1 MAKFVEFTF
10 DIGIETGDDTKILK
24 YNTLPCKADLDEDGR
39 ELLEDYIDSYSYLL
53 YDDDY
58 DEDLFVENASFSY
71 TILDEIGEWDEYE
84 ERD

>member
-1 MAKFVEFTF
+1 MAKYVEFTL

-39 ELLEDYIDSYSYLL
+39 ELLEDYIEGYSYLL
-53 YDDDY
+53 D
-58 DEDLFVENASFSY
+58 DEDEDFFEASFSY
-71 TILDEIGEWDEYE
+71 TILDSIDEWEEYE

>member
-1 MAKFVEFTF
+1 MAKYVEFTF

-39 ELLEDYIDSYSYLL
+39 ELLEQYIENYYYLL
-53 YDDDY
+53 EEEEEE
-58 DEDLFVENASFSY
+58 EDFIEASFSY
-71 TILDEIGEWDEYE
+71 TILDSIDEWEEYE

>member
-1 MAKFVEFTF
+1 MAKYVEFTL

-39 ELLEDYIDSYSYLL
+39 ELLENYIENYSYLL
-53 YDDDY
+53 D
-58 DEDLFVENASFSY
+58 DEDEDFFEASFSY

>member
-1 MAKFVEFTF
+1 MAKYVEFTL
-10 DIGIETGDDTKILK
+10 DIGIPTGEETKILK

-39 ELLEDYIDSYSYLL
+39 ELLENYIDSYSYLL

>member
-1 MAKFVEFTF
+1 MAKYVEFTL
-10 DIGIETGDDTKILK
+10 DIGIETGNDTKILK
-24 YNTLPCKADLDEDGR
+24 YNTLPCKADLGEDGR

>member
-1 MAKFVEFTF
+1 MAKFVEFTL

-39 ELLEDYIDSYSYLL
+39 ELLEQYIENYYYLL
-53 YDDDY
+53 EEEEEEE
-58 DEDLFVENASFSY
+58 EDFIEASFSY
-71 TILDEIGEWDEYE
+71 TILDEIDSDDEYE